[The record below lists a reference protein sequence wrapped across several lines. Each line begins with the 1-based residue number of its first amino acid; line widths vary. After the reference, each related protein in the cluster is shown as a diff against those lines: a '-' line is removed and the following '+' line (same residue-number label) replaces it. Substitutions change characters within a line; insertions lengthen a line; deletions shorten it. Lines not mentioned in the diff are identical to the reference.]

1 MKNKKRYQKLVKEHY
16 HKEAKTHGGL
26 TTSTMADKTTR
37 QREIDNIVS
46 YLKAGDRC
54 LEVGCGNGAG
64 SVAIARAKAVKM
76 TCIDFSEDLLAIAK
90 KQPTKGLRGSVEFKQ
105 KDVLMLDDKKMYDAV
120 FTERCIIN
128 LMEWDDQKDALA
140 RMAAA
145 LKKGGRMVLVES
157 FTDGLAELN
166 AARADLDLPAIG
178 PAYHN
183 LHLDKE
189 KTIAH
194 LAQEGLVLHE
204 ENNFL
209 STYTFGSRILYP
221 ALARAAGKDI
231 RYNSAFGNFFALLP
245 NVGNYSQL
253 KILVFKKK

>member
-1 MKNKKRYQKLVKEHY
+1 MAKHREYQKLVKEHY
-16 HKEAKTHGGL
+16 HKEAQTHGGL
-26 TTSTMADKTTR
+26 TTSTMADKVTR
-37 QREIDNIVS
+37 RREIDTIVS
-46 YLKAGDRC
+46 YLKKGDRC

-64 SVAIARAKAVKM
+64 SAMIAGAKAVTM
-76 TCIDFSEDLLAIAK
+76 TCIDFSEDLLSIAK
-90 KQPTKGLRGSVEFKQ
+90 KQPTKGLRGSLQFKQ
-105 KDVLMLDDKKMYDAV
+105 QDVLTLDDKKRYDVV

-128 LMEWDDQKDALA
+128 LMEWQDQKNALT
-140 RMAAA
+140 RMASA
-145 LKKGGRMVLVES
+145 LKAGGRMVLVES

-166 AARADLDLPAIG
+166 AARADVGLPAIG

-189 KTIAH
+189 KTIKH
-194 LAQEGLVLHE
+194 LAAEGLVFQE

-209 STYTFGSRILYP
+209 STYTFGSRVVYP

-245 NVGNYSQL
+245 NAGNYSQL

>member
-1 MKNKKRYQKLVKEHY
+1 MAKNRGYQKLVKEHY
-16 HKEAKTHGGL
+16 HKEAKAHGGL

-37 QREIDNIVS
+37 QREVDNIIS
-46 YLKAGDRC
+46 YLKKGDKC

-64 SVAIARAKAVKM
+64 SVAIARAKAVTM
-76 TCIDFSEDLLAIAK
+76 TCIDFSEDLLALAK
-90 KQPTKGLRGSVEFKQ
+90 KQPTKGLRGTVAFKQ
-105 KDVLMLDDKKMYDAV
+105 QDVLTLDEKNKYNVV

-128 LMEWDDQKDALA
+128 LMEWSDQKDALA

-145 LKKGGRMVLVES
+145 LKVGGRMVLVES

-166 AARADLDLPAIG
+166 AARADLDLAAIG

-183 LHLDKE
+183 LHLDKD

-194 LAQEGLVLHE
+194 LASHGVVLDE

-221 ALARAAGKDI
+221 ALARAAGKDV

>member
-16 HKEAKTHGGL
+16 HKEAQMHGGL
-26 TTSTMADKTTR
+26 TTSTMADKVTR

-46 YLKAGDRC
+46 YLKPGDKC

-64 SVAIARAKAVKM
+64 SIAIARAKKVAM
-76 TCIDFSEDLLAIAK
+76 TCIDFSEDLLALAK

-105 KDVLMLDDKKMYDAV
+105 QDVLTLDDKKVYDVV

-128 LMEWDDQKDALA
+128 LMEWQDQKDALP

-145 LKKGGRMVLVES
+145 LKKDGRMVLVES

-166 AARADLDLPAIG
+166 AARADLGLPAIG

-189 KTIAH
+189 KIIKH
-194 LAQEGLVLHE
+194 LAAEGLVLQE

-209 STYTFGSRILYP
+209 STYTFGSRIMDP

-245 NVGNYSQL
+245 NAGNYSQL
-253 KILVFKKK
+253 KILVFRKK

>member
-1 MKNKKRYQKLVKEHY
+1 MAKNRGYQKLVKEHY
-16 HKEAKTHGGL
+16 HKEAQAHGGL
-26 TTSTMADKTTR
+26 STSTMADKVTR
-37 QREIDNIVS
+37 QREIDSIVS
-46 YLKAGDRC
+46 YLKAGDKC

-76 TCIDFSEDLLAIAK
+76 TCIDFSEDLLAIAR
-90 KQPTKGLRGSVEFKQ
+90 KQPTKGIRGTVEFKQ
-105 KDVLMLDDKKMYDAV
+105 QDVLALGDKKTYDV
-120 FTERCIIN
+120 IFTERCIIN
-128 LMEWDDQKDALA
+128 LMELHDQQDALS

-157 FTDGLAELN
+157 FTDGLSELN
-166 AARADLDLPAIG
+166 AARADLNLPAIG

-189 KTIAH
+189 NTIKH
-194 LAQEGLVLHE
+194 LATEGLVLQE

-209 STYTFGSRILYP
+209 STYTFGSRVVYP
-221 ALARAAGKDI
+221 ALARAVGKDI

-245 NVGNYSQL
+245 NAGNYSQL